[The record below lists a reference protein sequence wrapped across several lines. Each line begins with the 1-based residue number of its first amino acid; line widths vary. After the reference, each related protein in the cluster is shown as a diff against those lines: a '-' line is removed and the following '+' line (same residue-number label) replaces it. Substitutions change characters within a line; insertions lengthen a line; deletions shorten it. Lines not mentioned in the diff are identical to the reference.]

1 LFLVFCWYVYRN
13 QFTYKLRLVFDHS
26 GFSPQWV
33 TTLFSVFF
41 DNYSNKTKS
50 TQFANINNTRE
61 LWHETQ
67 TDLCML
73 EIICF
78 VSAAVRVLLTCD
90 WLLFSSDTKLN
101 SLAAVQSVINPT
113 SLRVRTDMCDF
124 PLSSAKCH
132 KKSTSSSN
140 GVQQGATSKEH
151 NPRKSSKR
159 KNRWLWRRSG
169 TEKQEK
175 DVATND
181 DTKTSSILQT
191 SFNGFNFYQSET
203 KSNYYYMINCSNSH
217 SSRVAN
223 QSPRSTLLK
232 LIHQSESSLF
242 T

>member
-1 LFLVFCWYVYRN
+1 MKNKKKQYQFWKILFNPTIYNTWVDFLFTKKVSQLCLVN
-13 QFTYKLRLVFDHS
+13 KKLS
-26 GFSPQWV
+26 
-33 TTLFSVFF
+33 
-41 DNYSNKTKS
+41 
-50 TQFANINNTRE
+50 
-61 LWHETQ
+61 
-67 TDLCML
+67 
-73 EIICF
+73 
-78 VSAAVRVLLTCD
+78 
-90 WLLFSSDTKLN
+90 LLFHILNTQQQKL
-101 SLAAVQSVINPT
+101 LKVIF
-113 SLRVRTDMCDF
+113 MQ
-124 PLSSAKCH
+124 
-132 KKSTSSSN
+132 KSTSSSN